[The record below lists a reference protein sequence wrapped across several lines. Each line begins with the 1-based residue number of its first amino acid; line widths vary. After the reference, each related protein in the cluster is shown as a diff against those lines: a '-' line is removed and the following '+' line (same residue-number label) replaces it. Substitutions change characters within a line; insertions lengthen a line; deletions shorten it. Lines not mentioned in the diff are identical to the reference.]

1 MVTIRFA
8 RFGTKK
14 RPYYHFVVTDR
25 ESKRDGDFLEQIGTY
40 DPTKPV
46 SEVKIEM
53 AVSEPFVEP
62 TIEAILSSAR
72 TGAVGDGKIFVQELE
87 RVVRIRTGERDTSAL
102 TPITA
107 DDVQR
112 RANEEALNQD
122 ALDDAALDALEA
134 LG

>member
-46 SEVKIEM
+46 AEVKIDM
-53 AVSEPFVEP
+53 GRVDYWVGV
-62 TIEAILSSAR
+62 
-72 TGAVGDGKIFVQELE
+72 GAQPSTRVRHVLNEL
-87 RVVRIRTGERDTSAL
+87 RRIA
-102 TPITA
+102 PK
-107 DDVQR
+107 
-112 RANEEALNQD
+112 
-122 ALDDAALDALEA
+122 AA
-134 LG
+134 